1 LELYT
6 VLLLAVALGVD
17 AFSVAVSIGLQGV
30 RKLLI
35 LELSGVVALF
45 HVFMPLIGLALGG
58 TLGRVMGDTAAIIGA
73 LVLLLIGGG
82 MIREVIKTN
91 LPRPAAGARK
101 PSLVPQNLPVF
112 MGLWGMVAMAFS
124 VSLDALSVGF
134 GLGTTGVNLLFTV
147 LAMGLAAGLMTAAGL
162 LLGGYIGHKVEGQ
175 ARLLGGLILVAV
187 GIRMLLA

>member
-1 LELYT
+1 
-6 VLLLAVALGVD
+6 LLLAVALGAD
-17 AFSVAVSIGLQGV
+17 AFSVAVSIGMQGV

-58 TLGRVMGDTAAIIGA
+58 TLGRVMGDAAAIIGA
-73 LVLLLIGGG
+73 LVLILIGGG
-82 MIREVIKTN
+82 MLREVIKTN
-91 LPRPAAGARK
+91 LPRPAGAKK

-112 MGLWGMVAMAFS
+112 MGLWGMAAMAFS

-162 LLGGYIGHKVEGQ
+162 LLGGYIGHKVEGR

-187 GIRMLLA
+187 GVRMLLA